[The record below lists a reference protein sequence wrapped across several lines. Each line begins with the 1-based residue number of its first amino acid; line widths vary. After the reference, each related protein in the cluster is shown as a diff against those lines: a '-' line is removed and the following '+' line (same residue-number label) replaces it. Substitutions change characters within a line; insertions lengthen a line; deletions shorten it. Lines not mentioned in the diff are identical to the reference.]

1 MRTVH
6 AVGSP
11 DMTIDAIRVYGILIN
26 GVVLVNVRH
35 SILLHFTHGS
45 PRQCVVETLP
55 LGSTEIRLLVHL
67 LLHAD
72 DTVADYREALTRVWE
87 NNDLVPSYK
96 RMSEVVRDLRGK
108 LSLLGL
114 PADFIRT
121 VRGQGYCIEGHV
133 ITPLY
138 CGEENPLFQTGN

>member
-1 MRTVH
+1 TVH

-11 DMTIDAIRVYGILIN
+11 DMTIDAIRVYGVLIN
-26 GVVLVNVRH
+26 DVVLVNVH
-35 SILLHFTHGS
+35 HGILLHFTHGS
-45 PRQCVVETLP
+45 PRQCLVETLS
-55 LGSTEIRLLVHL
+55 LGSTEMRLLVHL

-72 DTVADYREALTRVWE
+72 DTVADYRETLTRVWE
-87 NNDLVPSYK
+87 GHGLVPSYK

-108 LSLLGL
+108 LSLLSL

-138 CGEENPLFQTGN
+138 CGEGHSLFQAGD